1 MPTEVFLMVLG
12 AAVVHATWNAL
23 VKTDGDRL
31 SLIKSMSA
39 TQVVL
44 SVLLIPYVS
53 VPSWDSWPYLLA
65 SSIFNT
71 GYMLL
76 LNRAYGKG
84 DLSVVYPVAR
94 GVAPLVVAIV
104 SVAVLGEHLSYAGQ
118 CAVLLIGVGFTS
130 PALVHRPASCA
141 DLRPIALAFATGAFI
156 AAYTIVDG
164 LGARAAGSGHGYM
177 IWLSLATSLLIIG
190 CVRWLQRDRCVPI
203 AQRTRIV
210 GLAAGIM
217 SYGSSW
223 IVIWAL
229 TPRTAGTCLG
239 PARDGGGFRGGLQR
253 CLSVLKES
261 LSLSRLASVCDTSC
275 LAPPSS
281 SSPDRGDR
289 SIGACRAF
297 SGTTRARGVKHV

>member
-76 LNRAYGKG
+76 LNRAYGRG

-118 CAVLLIGVGFTS
+118 CAVLLIGVGITS
-130 PALVHRPASCA
+130 LALVHRPASCA

-229 TPRTAGTCLG
+229 TLAPLALVSALRETGVVFAVIIGVV
-239 PARDGGGFRGGLQR
+239 
-253 CLSVLKES
+253 VLKEFS
-261 LSLSRLASVCDTSC
+261 ACRGWHQSRQRC

-281 SSPDRGDR
+281 SSPDRGHR